1 MLKEVRLLKKMTQKE
16 LSEKSG
22 VSIRMIQHYEQGV
35 KDIKKA
41 AAETVSK
48 LAEVLG
54 CDTDD
59 IINEDAEL
67 EKTVKLEDALSKT
80 NIHKGSSTV
89 SAVLEQ
95 IPSDLIDRLS
105 SDDIAIIIDIV
116 DKAYKKGRSS
126 TGAEMIDNETVW
138 INHLQKEIKITQ

>member
-16 LSEKSG
+16 LAEKSG
-22 VSIRMIQHYEQGV
+22 VSLRMIQHYEQGV

-48 LAEVLG
+48 LADVLG
-54 CDTDD
+54 CDADD

-80 NIHKGSSTV
+80 NIHKGNSTV
-89 SAVLEQ
+89 SAILEQ

-105 SDDIAIIIDIV
+105 SGDIAIIIDIV

-138 INHLQKEIKITQ
+138 INHLQKEVKVTQ